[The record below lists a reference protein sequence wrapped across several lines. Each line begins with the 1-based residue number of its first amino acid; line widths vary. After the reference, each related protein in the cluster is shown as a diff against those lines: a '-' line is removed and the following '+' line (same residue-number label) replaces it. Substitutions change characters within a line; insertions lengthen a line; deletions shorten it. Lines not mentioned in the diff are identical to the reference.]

1 MRRGASTTR
10 RTGSSKRRKGCS
22 ATWSLYEATVL
33 RQQNVRPRDPRF
45 REIVLNAYGRQCAV
59 CGFSLRMGDALVGL
73 DAAHIQWHQAGGPAV
88 VQNGMALC
96 VLHHKLFDRGV
107 FTVLE
112 GLTVAV
118 SELANGPG
126 TLEVHLAP
134 YHGRG
139 LRGLVNQAY
148 APAGKY
154 LAWHRAQVFQGLAR
168 T

>member
-1 MRRGASTTR
+1 
-10 RTGSSKRRKGCS
+10 
-22 ATWSLYEATVL
+22 
-33 RQQNVRPRDPRF
+33 
-45 REIVLNAYGRQCAV
+45 
-59 CGFSLRMGDALVGL
+59 MGDALVGL